1 MSKKPSKS
9 IQAIIITLIA
19 GMIIPKIFDISG
31 NALLDKFL
39 WKGVLSASFS
49 VATIIVG
56 LLYAGKF
63 ITGKVAGGKSR
74 ISIYFILIAI
84 FASAASAVCAFVREI
99 SPIIKMALASVTI
112 LAITLLIAKL
122 IGFCFK
128 VKRDF
133 KITQE
138 RSVAKKESSTSVL
151 PVSKDP
157 TVEKKVSADAPTIA
171 SNVGKCSAQN
181 IQISSNSY
189 IVGDNENEGKTL
201 PLTIASNSEEYS
213 VQNGKM
219 SSNSYIV
226 SGNENE
232 GKTLFELWDEK
243 DINEKCLT
251 ATNDEN
257 PDLKWVKI
265 YKPPYPNG
273 KFYGYV
279 MMCNAHNT
287 VNGEIYFADR
297 SIWRRC

>member
-1 MSKKPSKS
+1 MSKKSSKS

-19 GMIIPKIFDISG
+19 GMIIPKVFDISG

-56 LLYAGKF
+56 MLYAGKF
-63 ITGKVAGGKSR
+63 ISGKVAGGKSR

-84 FASAASAVCAFVREI
+84 FASVASAVCAFIRKI
-99 SPIIKMALASVTI
+99 SPIIKIVLASVTI
-112 LAITLLIAKL
+112 LAITLLIVKL
-122 IGFCFK
+122 IVFCFK
-128 VKRDF
+128 VKKNF

-138 RSVAKKESSTSVL
+138 RSVVKKESSASVL
-151 PVSKDP
+151 PVNKDP
-157 TVEKKVSADAPTIA
+157 VVEKKVATAVSTIA
-171 SNVGKCSAQN
+171 LNVGKDSTQN
-181 IQISSNSY
+181 LEMPLSSH
-189 IVGDNENEGKTL
+189 IV
-201 PLTIASNSEEYS
+201 IC
-213 VQNGKM
+213 
-219 SSNSYIV
+219 
-226 SGNENE
+226 NENE
-232 GKTLFELWDEK
+232 GKTLFELWKEK

>member
-1 MSKKPSKS
+1 MSRKPSKS

-56 LLYAGKF
+56 MLYAGKF

-84 FASAASAVCAFVREI
+84 FASAASAVCAFIREI
-99 SPIIKMALASVTI
+99 SPVIKIVLASVTI
-112 LAITLLIAKL
+112 LATTLLIAKL
-122 IGFCFK
+122 IRFCLK
-128 VKRDF
+128 VKKDF

-138 RSVAKKESSTSVL
+138 RSDIKKEFSAPAL
-151 PVSKDP
+151 PVHKTPVVERKITTTATS
-157 TVEKKVSADAPTIA
+157 TIATNVEKDSAENLEIP
-171 SNVGKCSAQN
+171 SSSHNVTC
-181 IQISSNSY
+181 
-189 IVGDNENEGKTL
+189 
-201 PLTIASNSEEYS
+201 
-213 VQNGKM
+213 
-219 SSNSYIV
+219 
-226 SGNENE
+226 NENE
-232 GKTLFELWDEK
+232 GKTLFELWSEK
-243 DINEKCLT
+243 DIREKCLT

-287 VNGEIYFADR
+287 VNGEIFFADR

>member
-9 IQAIIITLIA
+9 IQAIIITLIV

-56 LLYAGKF
+56 MLYAGKF
-63 ITGKVAGGKSR
+63 ISGKVAGGKSR

-84 FASAASAVCAFVREI
+84 FASAASAVCAFIREI
-99 SPIIKMALASVTI
+99 SPIIKIVLASVTI

-128 VKRDF
+128 VKKDF

-138 RSVAKKESSTSVL
+138 RSVTKKESSASAL
-151 PVSKDP
+151 PVHKTP
-157 TVEKKVSADAPTIA
+157 VIEKKVTTATSTIA
-171 SNVGKCSAQN
+171 SNVEKDSAQN
-181 IQISSNSY
+181 LEIPSSSH
-189 IVGDNENEGKTL
+189 
-201 PLTIASNSEEYS
+201 S
-213 VQNGKM
+213 V
-219 SSNSYIV
+219 IC
-226 SGNENE
+226 NENE
-232 GKTLFELWDEK
+232 GKTLFELWEEK
-243 DINEKCLT
+243 DINAKCLT
-251 ATNDEN
+251 ATTDEN

>member
-56 LLYAGKF
+56 VLYAGKF

-84 FASAASAVCAFVREI
+84 FASAASAICAFIREI
-99 SPIIKMALASVTI
+99 SPIVKIVLASVTI

-122 IGFCFK
+122 IAFCFK
-128 VKRDF
+128 VKKDF
-133 KITQE
+133 KTTQE
-138 RSVAKKESSTSVL
+138 RSVTKKESSTTAL
-151 PVSKDP
+151 PVHKAP
-157 TVEKKVSADAPTIA
+157 VVEKKVATAPIIA
-171 SNVGKCSAQN
+171 SNGGKDSSQN
-181 IQISSNSY
+181 VETPLSSH
-189 IVGDNENEGKTL
+189 
-201 PLTIASNSEEYS
+201 S
-213 VQNGKM
+213 V
-219 SSNSYIV
+219 IC
-226 SGNENE
+226 NENE
-232 GKTLFELWDEK
+232 GKTLFELWKEK
-243 DINEKCLT
+243 GINEKCLT

>member
-9 IQAIIITLIA
+9 IQTIIITLIA

-84 FASAASAVCAFVREI
+84 FASAVSAVCAFIREI
-99 SPIIKMALASVTI
+99 SPIIKMALALVTI

-122 IGFCFK
+122 IRFGFK
-128 VKRDF
+128 VKKDF
-133 KITQE
+133 RITQE

-157 TVEKKVSADAPTIA
+157 IVENKVPADAPTIA
-171 SNVGKCSAQN
+171 SNVGKYSAQN
-181 IQISSNSY
+181 VQISS
-189 IVGDNENEGKTL
+189 
-201 PLTIASNSEEYS
+201 
-213 VQNGKM
+213 
-219 SSNSYIV
+219 SSHIV

>member
-56 LLYAGKF
+56 LLYAGRF

-84 FASAASAVCAFVREI
+84 FASAASAVCAFIREI
-99 SPIIKMALASVTI
+99 SPILKMVLALITI
-112 LAITLLIAKL
+112 LAITLLIVKL
-122 IGFCFK
+122 IRFCFK

-138 RSVAKKESSTSVL
+138 RSVTKKESPDTVL
-151 PVSKDP
+151 PVHESLV
-157 TVEKKVSADAPTIA
+157 VENKVSTISTVA
-171 SNVGKCSAQN
+171 SNVEKDSAQTAE
-181 IQISSNSY
+181 IPLSFH
-189 IVGDNENEGKTL
+189 GDICNK
-201 PLTIASNSEEYS
+201 I
-213 VQNGKM
+213 
-219 SSNSYIV
+219 
-226 SGNENE
+226 E
-232 GKTLFELWDEK
+232 GKTLFELWGEK
-243 DINEKCLT
+243 DISEKCLT

>member
-9 IQAIIITLIA
+9 TQAIIITLIV

-56 LLYAGKF
+56 ALYAGKF

-84 FASAASAVCAFVREI
+84 FASAASAICAFIREI
-99 SPIIKMALASVTI
+99 SPIIKIVLASVTI
-112 LAITLLIAKL
+112 LAITLLVAKL

-128 VKRDF
+128 VKKKF

-138 RSVAKKESSTSVL
+138 RSVTKKESSGSVL
-151 PVSKDP
+151 PVRKTSV
-157 TVEKKVSADAPTIA
+157 VEKKVTTTSTIA
-171 SNVGKCSAQN
+171 SNIEKDSAQ
-181 IQISSNSY
+181 SLETLSNSH
-189 IVGDNENEGKTL
+189 
-201 PLTIASNSEEYS
+201 S
-213 VQNGKM
+213 VICNK
-219 SSNSYIV
+219 
-226 SGNENE
+226 NE
-232 GKTLFELWDEK
+232 GKTLFELWEEK

>member
-19 GMIIPKIFDISG
+19 GMILPKIFDISG

-56 LLYAGKF
+56 LLYAGRF

-84 FASAASAVCAFVREI
+84 FASAASAVCAFIREI
-99 SPIIKMALASVTI
+99 SPILKMALALVTI
-112 LAITLLIAKL
+112 LAITLLIVKL
-122 IGFCFK
+122 IRFCFN

-138 RSVAKKESSTSVL
+138 RSVTKKESTDTVL
-151 PVSKDP
+151 PVHESLV
-157 TVEKKVSADAPTIA
+157 VENKVSTISTVA
-171 SNVGKCSAQN
+171 SNVEKDSAQTVE
-181 IQISSNSY
+181 IPLSFH
-189 IVGDNENEGKTL
+189 GDIYNK
-201 PLTIASNSEEYS
+201 
-213 VQNGKM
+213 
-219 SSNSYIV
+219 
-226 SGNENE
+226 NE
-232 GKTLFELWDEK
+232 GKTLFELWGEK
-243 DINEKCLT
+243 DIREKCLT

>member
-56 LLYAGKF
+56 VLYAGKF

-84 FASAASAVCAFVREI
+84 FASVASAVCAFIREI
-99 SPIIKMALASVTI
+99 SPIIKIVLASVTI

-128 VKRDF
+128 VKKDF

-138 RSVAKKESSTSVL
+138 RSVTKKNPLRPLYLFIKLQLLKRKLLLLLQLL
-151 PVSKDP
+151 PQMLRK
-157 TVEKKVSADAPTIA
+157 
-171 SNVGKCSAQN
+171 
-181 IQISSNSY
+181 IQF
-189 IVGDNENEGKTL
+189 KT
-201 PLTIASNSEEYS
+201 
-213 VQNGKM
+213 
-219 SSNSYIV
+219 
-226 SGNENE
+226 
-232 GKTLFELWDEK
+232 
-243 DINEKCLT
+243 
-251 ATNDEN
+251 
-257 PDLKWVKI
+257 
-265 YKPPYPNG
+265 
-273 KFYGYV
+273 
-279 MMCNAHNT
+279 
-287 VNGEIYFADR
+287 
-297 SIWRRC
+297 

>member
-56 LLYAGKF
+56 VLYAGKF

-84 FASAASAVCAFVREI
+84 FASAASAICAFIREI
-99 SPIIKMALASVTI
+99 SPIIKIVLASVTI
-112 LAITLLIAKL
+112 LAITLLVAKL
-122 IGFCFK
+122 IRFCFK
-128 VKRDF
+128 VKKDF

-138 RSVAKKESSTSVL
+138 RSVTKKESSNSVL
-151 PVSKDP
+151 PVHK
-157 TVEKKVSADAPTIA
+157 TQVVEKKVTTDSTI
-171 SNVGKCSAQN
+171 GKH
-181 IQISSNSY
+181 
-189 IVGDNENEGKTL
+189 
-201 PLTIASNSEEYS
+201 S
-213 VQNGKM
+213 VQSVEM
-219 SSNSYIV
+219 LSSSHSV
-226 SGNENE
+226 VCNENE
-232 GKTLFELWDEK
+232 GKTLFELWEEK
-243 DINEKCLT
+243 DTNEKCLT

-297 SIWRRC
+297 SIWRCC

>member
-39 WKGVLSASFS
+39 WKGVLSVSFS

-56 LLYAGKF
+56 MLYAGKF

-84 FASAASAVCAFVREI
+84 FASVASAVCAFVREI
-99 SPIIKMALASVTI
+99 SPVVKIVLASVTI
-112 LAITLLIAKL
+112 LAITLLIVKL
-122 IGFCFK
+122 IRFCFK
-128 VKRDF
+128 VKKDF

-138 RSVAKKESSTSVL
+138 RSVTKKEFSGPVL
-151 PVSKDP
+151 PIHKVP
-157 TVEKKVSADAPTIA
+157 VVEKKVATSIIV
-171 SNVGKCSAQN
+171 SNVEGNSTQN
-181 IQISSNSY
+181 LETHSSSCD
-189 IVGDNENEGKTL
+189 VVCNENK
-201 PLTIASNSEEYS
+201 
-213 VQNGKM
+213 
-219 SSNSYIV
+219 
-226 SGNENE
+226 
-232 GKTLFELWDEK
+232 GKTLFELWEEK
-243 DINEKCLT
+243 DISEKCLT

-265 YKPPYPNG
+265 YKSPYSNG

-297 SIWRRC
+297 PIWRRC